1 MSRCFKSVSGRGS
14 KRGKGPVL
22 RIYFLS
28 VQEEQVTT
36 VRLVF
41 IEAKASKII
50 KIYVKKYIF

>member
-14 KRGKGPVL
+14 GRGEGPVL

>member
-1 MSRCFKSVSGRGS
+1 VA
-14 KRGKGPVL
+14 VL